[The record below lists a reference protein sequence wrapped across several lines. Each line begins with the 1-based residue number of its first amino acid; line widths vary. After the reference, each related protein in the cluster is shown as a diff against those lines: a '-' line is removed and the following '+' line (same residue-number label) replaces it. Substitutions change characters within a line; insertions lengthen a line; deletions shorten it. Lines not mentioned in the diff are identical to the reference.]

1 MRDDTAAGQAA
12 TQVSVDVAQLRRER
26 LARLRAVMAEA
37 DVAAAVFYD
46 PINIRYATDVT
57 NMQVWCLHN
66 PTRYAYVATEG
77 PVIMFD
83 FHTCEI
89 LSDGVETVDEVR
101 PSISWTYFMAGPGAE
116 EAAGHWAD
124 EIAELVAAHG
134 GGNRRLA
141 VDRLEFPGY
150 LALQRLGIEVVEG
163 QSLAEQAR
171 VLKTPQELNAMR
183 ACIAACEVGVRA
195 TMEGSRPGMTENE
208 VWSIL
213 HQQNIAAGGEWIET
227 RLLSSG
233 PRTNPWYQES
243 SDRVIEPGD
252 LIGLDTDLIG
262 RYGYCCDISRT
273 WRVGGGMANDEQR
286 RTYARAHGF
295 LTGLLERIGPGV
307 SLTEISELTGPPP
320 EDCKVYTCLVH
331 GIGLCDEYPAG
342 SWVTQS
348 RGYDAML
355 EPGMTICAESYLGPD
370 GAREGVKLEEQLL
383 VTETGVEKLST
394 LPMEES
400 WL

>member
-1 MRDDTAAGQAA
+1 MRDDAAAGRTGSLVA
-12 TQVSVDVAQLRRER
+12 VDVPQLRRER

-46 PINIRYATDVT
+46 PINIRYATDVS

-66 PTRYAYVATEG
+66 PNRYAFVATQG
-77 PVIMFD
+77 PVVMAD

-89 LSDGVETVDEVR
+89 LSEGVETVDEVR

-116 EAAGHWAD
+116 AAAAAWAA
-124 EIAELVAAHG
+124 EIADLIQEHG

-141 VDRLEFPGY
+141 VDRLEWTGF

-163 QSLAEQAR
+163 QELAEQAR
-171 VLKTPQELNAMR
+171 VMKTPQELAAMR
-183 ACIAACEVGVRA
+183 ACVAACEDGVRA
-195 TMEGSRPGMTENE
+195 TMAASRPGMTENE
-208 VWSIL
+208 VWSVL
-213 HQQNIAAGGEWIET
+213 HQHNIATGGEWIET

-243 SDRVIEPGD
+243 SDRVIEPGE

-273 WRVGGGMANDEQR
+273 WRVDGGMANDEQR
-286 RTYARAHGF
+286 RTYARAYGF
-295 LTGLLERIGPGV
+295 LTGLLDRIGPGV
-307 SLTEISELTGPPP
+307 TLTEISEQVGPPP
-320 EDCKVYTCLVH
+320 EDCKVYTCLIH
-331 GIGLCDEYPAG
+331 GVGMCDEYPAG

-348 RGYDAML
+348 RGYDAVL
-355 EPGMTICAESYLGPD
+355 KPGMTICVESYLGPD
-370 GAREGVKLEEQLL
+370 SAREGVKLEEQVLI
-383 VTETGVEKLST
+383 TETGIEMLST
-394 LPMEES
+394 LPLEES